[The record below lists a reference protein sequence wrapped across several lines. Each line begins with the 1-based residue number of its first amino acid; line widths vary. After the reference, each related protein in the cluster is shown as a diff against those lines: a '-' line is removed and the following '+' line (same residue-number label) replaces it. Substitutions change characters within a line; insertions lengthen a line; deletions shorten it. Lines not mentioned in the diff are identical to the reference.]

1 MKKCLNLE
9 ADIKELNFYNYEKIY
24 PDEWKKRNYFSR
36 VLCHLIFKCR
46 RPVFKREKFIK
57 KREKIKIKELTE
69 EAKRFPR

>member
-46 RPVFKREKFIK
+46 RPVF
-57 KREKIKIKELTE
+57 
-69 EAKRFPR
+69 